1 MKYDLTFLEL
11 ELRELLKKLKKHN
24 TYAMQLEDEIRLYA
38 LENAKLKEKNEEL
51 RALYDSER
59 EVKEDYKSRNNK
71 AIEYIENTD
80 DFDIEIFDYA
90 SGGCLGTDLSKGA
103 KKVLNILQG
112 DDKE

>member
-51 RALYDSER
+51 MSLYTSER
-59 EVKEDYKSRNNK
+59 YVKEDYKLRNSK
-71 AIEYIENTD
+71 AIEYIEEKVGNEIHD
-80 DFDIEIFDYA
+80 MMYVIDVSDLLDILKE
-90 SGGCLGTDLSKGA
+90 G
-103 KKVLNILQG
+103 
-112 DDKE
+112 DKE